1 MNRGASGDGPDG
13 ADIETVR
20 SATLPVGL
28 GERDVHVQDL
38 TETYELSEGTSLD
51 EDFSVHES
59 KKTDRGTTVFWFL
72 VAILF
77 AAGTVFRRFPVSD
90 NEARH
95 VIWEF
100 ISTTLALVVGSLSL
114 VRFYSKKQETFLFIG
129 TGFLGAGLLNAY
141 HAVTTSVLTGG
152 GVTGT
157 AAPDSAAWTWI
168 ASRLFL
174 SLFLFASIFL
184 WSHEDDSERSYVH
197 EASVYFMAGVLTLAS
212 FLIFSF
218 VPLASAYHP
227 EFWLE
232 RPAELAP
239 ALFFIAAWIGY
250 LRRGDWRTEPFQ
262 YYLLISLMISIFVHG
277 LFMSRATSEF
287 DGLADA
293 AHVLKIVAN
302 LMVLIGLMVSV
313 FVTFRSEASALDTV
327 RRTNLAMAR
336 EVKERAAA
344 EERLLDFL
352 DNANDL
358 IQITDAEGGF
368 VYVNRAWLT
377 AFGYEAGEVE
387 GKNFLE
393 LLQATNQAELDEVY
407 RKLQGGGSIK
417 RFIAEFRR
425 RDGEPVICSISAT
438 CRKVNGTVVAIR
450 SIIRDVTEASLAERE
465 LAVSRANVNA
475 LVENTGDGIWSV
487 NSKHQLITFNS
498 AFALAVEARTAL
510 EPKVGDAPEDLYP
523 EDQAP
528 WYREVYEEVLRKGRL
543 SRIRSEEINGE
554 IRHFEFFFNPIQDL
568 DGSAGVVVFGK
579 DITRRKRAEDGR
591 VAAKEEAEAAN
602 RAKSQFLANMSHELR
617 TPLNSVIGFAN
628 ILLKN
633 KRDRLGE
640 SELSFLGRIQAN
652 GEHLLVLINE
662 ILDLAKVESGRMELE
677 LRPINVTAL
686 AHEAVGLVDGQIRQK
701 KGSVEVRIEADDSLE
716 EIVADSAKLKQVL
729 VNLVGNAL
737 KFTESGEVVIRLRA
751 RDGSNIP
758 GVIEVADT
766 EIGISSDR
774 LGAVFEAFQQ
784 AEVGTA
790 RQYGGTG
797 LGLAI
802 SRSMCLLMGYDLTV
816 DSEVGTGTTFS
827 IVLSSPEEW
836 EQEGLDGVADRDDA
850 SSTDAGE
857 MSGAPSLGRESLE
870 KEEKGAHEQIGQD
883 EVEPIKGTD
892 SERGDITHF
901 KILVIDD
908 ESDSRL
914 LMEDYLQDF
923 GCQVIEAASGE
934 EGLSKADEHR
944 PDLITLDLHMPDM
957 DGWEVL
963 RRLKA
968 DPALRSIPVVIVS
981 IVANEGRERLSGAV
995 DLLNKPVDRADL
1007 LRILWRNLVNR
1018 RGRRVLVIDDDE
1030 KMQEMLKIT
1039 LSAEGLEVHC
1049 VANRKEALSV
1059 LAKES
1064 PAAVLFDLPMPV
1076 MDGLE
1081 FLDQLRENRYHMGL
1095 PVIVMTGRPMTD
1107 EERAEL
1113 SAKASTVLDKDED
1126 FMPRLRS
1133 FLSTLFPLESG
1144 RSLEPEAEVTT
1155 D

>member
-1 MNRGASGDGPDG
+1 MNREGSGDPDG
-13 ADIETVR
+13 TNIEAVR
-20 SATLPVGL
+20 SAFASAKVG
-28 GERDVHVQDL
+28 EPDVASQDSPDFSEP
-38 TETYELSEGTSLD
+38 TEGTSTADDASPD
-51 EDFSVHES
+51 EHKAVGRSPA
-59 KKTDRGTTVFWFL
+59 VFWFL
-72 VAILF
+72 IAVLF
-77 AAGTVFRRFPVSD
+77 AASTVFRRFPVSD

-141 HAVTTSVLTGG
+141 HAVTTSVITLGG
-152 GVTGT
+152 GASADV
-157 AAPDSAAWTWI
+157 PDRAAWTWI

-184 WSHEDDSERSYVH
+184 WSHEDDSERSYVN
-197 EASVYFMAGVLTLAS
+197 EGSVYVTAGILTLAS

-218 VPLASAYHP
+218 VTLGSAYFP
-227 EFWLE
+227 DSWVV
-232 RPAELAP
+232 RPAEFVP
-239 ALFFIAAWIGY
+239 AFFFLAAWVGY

-277 LFMSRATSEF
+277 IFMSRATSEF

-293 AHVLKIVAN
+293 AHVLKIMSN
-302 LMVLIGLMVSV
+302 LMVLIGLLVSV

-327 RRTNLAMAR
+327 RRTNLALAR
-336 EVKERAAA
+336 EAKERAEA
-344 EERLLDFL
+344 EARLLDFL

-358 IQITDAEGGF
+358 IQITDAEGGL
-368 VYVNRAWLT
+368 VYVNRAWNS

-393 LLQATNQAELDEVY
+393 LLQATNQSELVEVF
-407 RKLQGGGSIK
+407 RKLRGGGSVQ
-417 RFIAEFRR
+417 RFIAEFRGR
-425 RDGEPVICSISAT
+425 HGDPVICSISAT
-438 CRKVNGTVVAIR
+438 CREVGGKVVAIR
-450 SIIRDVTEASLAERE
+450 SIIRDVTETSLAEKE
-465 LAVSRANVNA
+465 LAAARANVDA

-487 NSKHQLITFNS
+487 DSQHRLITFNS
-498 AFALAVEARTAL
+498 AFSLDIEARTTL

-528 WYREVYEEVLRKGRL
+528 WYREVYEEVLRTGRQ
-543 SRIRSEEINGE
+543 SRIRAEEVNGE
-554 IRHFEFFFNPIQDL
+554 LRHFELFFNPIQDL

-633 KRDRLGE
+633 KRGHMGD
-640 SELSFLGRIQAN
+640 SELGFLGRIQAN
-652 GEHLLVLINE
+652 GKHLLALINE
-662 ILDLAKVESGRMELE
+662 ILDLAKVEAGRMELE
-677 LRPINVTAL
+677 LGPVNLTAL
-686 AHEAVGLVDGQIRQK
+686 THEAMGLVDGQIRQK
-701 KGSVEVRIEADDSLE
+701 KGVVDVRIEADDALE
-716 EIVADSAKLKQVL
+716 EMTADSAKLKQVM
-729 VNLVGNAL
+729 VNLIGNAL
-737 KFTESGEVVIRLRA
+737 KFTEAGEIIIYLRA
-751 RDGSNIP
+751 REGSNVP
-758 GVIEVADT
+758 GVIEVVDT
-766 EIGISSDR
+766 GIGISADR

-816 DSEVGTGTTFS
+816 DSEVGKGTTFS
-827 IVLSSPEEW
+827 IELSLPGEAEEDGFAVHAAQTA
-836 EQEGLDGVADRDDA
+836 EVSGDEGEA
-850 SSTDAGE
+850 SSDVAQG
-857 MSGAPSLGRESLE
+857 PESLE
-870 KEEKGAHEQIGQD
+870 QEEAREPAEQG
-883 EVEPIKGTD
+883 EGTESD
-892 SERGDITHF
+892 RGGISHF
-901 KILVIDD
+901 KILIIDD
-908 ESDSRL
+908 EPDSRL

-934 EGLSKADEHR
+934 EGILKASEHL

-963 RRLKA
+963 KRLKA
-968 DPALRSIPVVIVS
+968 DSALRSIPVVIVS
-981 IVANEGRERLSGAV
+981 IVANEGRRHLAGAV
-995 DLLNKPVDRADL
+995 DLLNKPVDRSDL
-1007 LRILWRNLVNR
+1007 LRVLWRNLVNR
-1018 RGRRVLVIDDDE
+1018 RGRRVLVVDDD
-1030 KMQEMLKIT
+1030 KATQAMLEAT

-1049 VANRKEALSV
+1049 VGNGEEALLV

-1064 PAAVLFDLPMPV
+1064 PAAVLLDIRMPV
-1076 MDGLE
+1076 MDGFE
-1081 FLDQLRENRYHMGL
+1081 FLDQLRANRYHMGL
-1095 PVIVMTGRPMTD
+1095 PVIVMTGTQLTD
-1107 EERAEL
+1107 EELEEI
-1113 SAKASTVLDKDED
+1113 SEKASVVLAKDDD
-1126 FMPRLRS
+1126 FIPRLRS
-1133 FLSTLFPLESG
+1133 FLSTLFPLESTTA
-1144 RSLEPEAEVTT
+1144 SPSAEQEEEVTT